1 MAIFTP
7 GLFAGQAA
15 FVAGGTSGI
24 NLAIA
29 KGLAEAGARV
39 IVIGRDP
46 DRAAAAQATLGGPE
60 IALGLSCDVREF
72 DRVEAA
78 FEQAVGAFGPIDIVI
93 SGAAGNFFAPATG
106 MSARA
111 FRVVVDIDLMGT
123 FNVFRA
129 AKAHLRPGNA
139 SLIAVSAPLADM
151 PRPMQAHACAAK
163 AGINQ
168 LVRVLAMEWG
178 RDGIRVNGISPGP
191 IAGTKGLALLGDEAA
206 VQRFTER
213 LALPRLGS
221 GEDIANAAIFLSSPA
236 ASFITGTIID
246 CDGGLRLG
254 DAWMPPEA
262 G

>member
-1 MAIFTP
+1 MTVFTP
-7 GLFAGQAA
+7 GLLTGQAA
-15 FVAGGTSGI
+15 FVAGGTGGI

-29 KGLAEAGARV
+29 RGLAEARARV
-39 IVIGRDP
+39 TVIGRDA
-46 DRAAAAQATLGGPE
+46 DRAAAAEASLGGRE
-60 IALGLSCDVREF
+60 AALGLSCDVRDY

-78 FEQAVGAFGPIDIVI
+78 FEQAVAAFGPIDIVV
-93 SGAAGNFFAPATG
+93 SGAAGNFFAPATE

-129 AKAHLRPGNA
+129 AKPHLRPGTA

-151 PRPMQAHACAAK
+151 ARPMQAHACAAK

-178 RDGIRVNGISPGP
+178 RDGVRVNGISPGP
-191 IAGTKGLALLGDEAA
+191 IAGTKGLALLGDDMAIR
-206 VQRFTER
+206 RFTDR

-221 GEDIANAAIFLSSPA
+221 GEDIANAAIFLSSAA

-254 DAWMPPEA
+254 DASMPSVA
-262 G
+262 S

>member
-7 GLFAGQAA
+7 GLFAGKAA

-29 KGLAEAGARV
+29 QGLANAGARV
-39 IVIGRDP
+39 TVIGRDA
-46 DRAAAAQATLGGPE
+46 DRAAAAQAALGGPE
-60 IALGLSCDVREF
+60 TALGLSCDVREF

-78 FEQAVGAFGPIDIVI
+78 FDQAVAAFGPIDIVV
-93 SGAAGNFFAPATG
+93 SGAAGNFFAPAVD

-129 AKAHLRPGNA
+129 AKAHLRPGMA

-178 RDGIRVNGISPGP
+178 RDGVRVNGISPGP
-191 IAGTKGLALLGDEAA
+191 IAGTKGLALLGDAA
-206 VQRFTER
+206 AIQRFTDR

-221 GEDIANAAIFLSSPA
+221 GEDIANAAIFLSSAA

-254 DAWMPPEA
+254 DASMSS
-262 G
+262 GIS

>member
-1 MAIFTP
+1 MDTFTP
-7 GLFAGQAA
+7 GLFAGKAA
-15 FVAGGTSGI
+15 FVAGGTNGI

-29 KGLAEAGARV
+29 RGLAAAGARV
-39 IVIGRDP
+39 TVIGRDP
-46 DRAAAAQATLGGPE
+46 DRAAAAQAALGGPDT
-60 IALGLSCDVREF
+60 ALGLSCDVREY

-78 FEQAVGAFGPIDIVI
+78 FEQAEAAFGPIDIVV
-93 SGAAGNFFAPATG
+93 SGAAGNFFAPAFD

-129 AKAHLRPGNA
+129 AKAHLRPGEA

-163 AGINQ
+163 AGVNQ

-178 RDGIRVNGISPGP
+178 RDGVRVNGISPGP
-191 IAGTKGLALLGDEAA
+191 IAGTKGLTLLGDEVAI
-206 VQRFTER
+206 QRFTDR

-221 GEDIANAAIFLSSPA
+221 GEDIANAAIFLCSQA
-236 ASFITGTIID
+236 AGFITGTIID

-254 DAWMPPEA
+254 DATMPA
-262 G
+262 AVD